1 MPYKRLSRF
10 SRYFVSPKFW
20 LFGWKVEFFN
30 SHRRLHS
37 SAQCEAMM
45 SAIGILQTMISPW
58 TPSKTARATIAL
70 MSQLPDSVIQG
81 LGIVLWAAPW
91 LLVAI
96 AWWRSLRQ
104 AALPS
109 GSALIVGNILATVSC
124 CWLLPFAVPNTTHW
138 EQLRVNVLSYGV
150 VVSAACALLAI
161 CILPFARPRVKWFS
175 LSGSAL
181 NACMIALFFLSLD

>member
-1 MPYKRLSRF
+1 
-10 SRYFVSPKFW
+10 
-20 LFGWKVEFFN
+20 
-30 SHRRLHS
+30 
-37 SAQCEAMM
+37 M
-45 SAIGILQTMISPW
+45 SVMEILQTMISPW

-70 MSQLPDSVIQG
+70 MSQLPESVIHG